1 MIEIYSNHIC
11 QFIEAASHHILNKRG
26 LYPEVIFVSR
36 LAFGIPV
43 KKSVHPGVNQFIE
56 DSLDGLLTALDSRGD
71 SKVEGIDLIIQ
82 DYDGDFVEKYA
93 FRFGHVKIK
102 PKQRN
107 VTSDKV
113 YRPVEYSQETQELLR
128 NSLLKLNSR
137 ISDLEPIENVKGCSF
152 NFQIYANAQ
161 AAKAIQ
167 DNQIEVPWQVE
178 KSTDHIL
185 DIIASNVPV
194 MSAKENSYDFSIHID
209 LYNKDLQN

>member
-1 MIEIYSNHIC
+1 M
-11 QFIEAASHHILNKRG
+11 
-26 LYPEVIFVSR
+26 
-36 LAFGIPV
+36 
-43 KKSVHPGVNQFIE
+43 HPGVNQFIE
-56 DSLDGLLTALDSRGD
+56 DSLDGLLTALDSKLDSRGD
-71 SKVEGIDLIIQ
+71 SNVQGIDLIIQ

-137 ISDLEPIENVKGCSF
+137 IMDLEPIENVKGCTF

-167 DNQIEVPWQVE
+167 DNQIEVNIV
-178 KSTDHIL
+178 
-185 DIIASNVPV
+185 
-194 MSAKENSYDFSIHID
+194 FSSFVVR
-209 LYNKDLQN
+209 LYI